1 MCRSIRSLFVTVF
14 TLASLL
20 VAAPALA
27 VDILVTTGLDSLD
40 EDGSCSLREAVIAAN
55 TDAAVDSCA
64 AGSGADRVLV
74 SRNGYYPLVIAGPG
88 ENASMTG
95 DLDVVGDLQ
104 IVAVGPSSGR
114 ARIWQEDEDRA
125 LHVVRLE
132 SETSRLKLVDISL
145 TDAYLSAEVPYSRC
159 GIETDGGCV
168 YVDPAS
174 EIEMVNSRVNSG
186 RATERGVHFRLD
198 LGERGRGP
206 PRPCGARSAA
216 RGCVGGALLN
226 AVHRASARSTWAGR
240 CTPSAMAVAHGSAS
254 EPRPQMSG
262 LPCRELPPLG
272 APLPRC
278 V

>member
-74 SRNGYYPLVIAGPG
+74 SRGGFYPLTITGAG

-114 ARIWQEDEDRA
+114 ARDLA
-125 LHVVRLE
+125 
-132 SETSRLKLVDISL
+132 
-145 TDAYLSAEVPYSRC
+145 
-159 GIETDGGCV
+159 GG
-168 YVDPAS
+168 
-174 EIEMVNSRVNSG
+174 
-186 RATERGVHFRLD
+186 
-198 LGERGRGP
+198 
-206 PRPCGARSAA
+206 
-216 RGCVGGALLN
+216 
-226 AVHRASARSTWAGR
+226 
-240 CTPSAMAVAHGSAS
+240 
-254 EPRPQMSG
+254 
-262 LPCRELPPLG
+262 
-272 APLPRC
+272 
-278 V
+278 